1 MTQVNLGILLR
12 PWETEQSKLMKGAH
26 RFESCWLLV
35 ARYVCPGDQKVV
47 GRQGK
52 KSQAGQIKKIEGKAV
67 WERIWH
73 ALGICVCFSLE
84 IG

>member
-1 MTQVNLGILLR
+1 MNLDILLR
-12 PWETEQSKLMKGAH
+12 ALEREQTEFLKGAC
-26 RFESCWLLV
+26 RFEPCWLVV
-35 ARYVCPGDQKVV
+35 ANSVCLGDQEVF

-52 KSQAGQIKKIEGKAV
+52 KSEAGWIKKIRGKAV

-73 ALGICVCFSLE
+73 TLGICVCFSLE

>member
-1 MTQVNLGILLR
+1 MNLDILLR
-12 PWETEQSKLMKGAH
+12 ASELEQTEFLKGAC
-26 RFESCWLLV
+26 RFEPCWLV
-35 ARYVCPGDQKVV
+35 IANSVCLGDQEVF

-52 KSQAGQIKKIEGKAV
+52 KSEAGWIKKIGGKAV

-73 ALGICVCFSLE
+73 TLGICVCFSLE